1 MKKVVVFIFL
11 SVYGIA
17 QAQPEL
23 VTNHI
28 KCAPGIDVKDE
39 GKFGIKLKTRRGQS
53 LKALTEVN
61 LFLDSYLNGVPV
73 SMSGSIQFTT
83 SQNVSDVHNR
93 FAQTVTA
100 HRADP
105 TKNPA
110 GTFKNGVLS
119 CKFSTGGGEAPIVAN
134 TQKLGKLYQC
144 PLAQDIKVIGQQK
157 TDLVFLKPQ
166 SKKKE
171 SGESMWNW
179 GVPQI
184 MTSEVADKVLIPAPN
199 RSADGKQ
206 LYYYNTQVAP
216 TAEQKKEI
224 PTTELAKLFPV
235 RYMYDPTAGSKK
247 VPMLFEKHELY
258 TYQFSGRYGADVVL
272 ESPSIHKEHA
282 VKDGQRVTTA
292 IKAGNINVG
301 VSTDGK
307 NRALNQYGEIL
318 VPNCRSTNFK
328 RVGTKT
334 MVQCVYGNNIAEDK
348 NIVLEADIT
357 HDIDLASASMWG
369 ASVQDRGAYP
379 LQRMTQDYST
389 PLAQLTDKLKDG
401 DSAQFSSLLSPDA
414 QLNRHSFIGITQD
427 GFMPPPFMIVTKH

>member
-1 MKKVVVFIFL
+1 
-11 SVYGIA
+11 
-17 QAQPEL
+17 
-23 VTNHI
+23 
-28 KCAPGIDVKDE
+28 
-39 GKFGIKLKTRRGQS
+39 
-53 LKALTEVN
+53 
-61 LFLDSYLNGVPV
+61 
-73 SMSGSIQFTT
+73 MSGSIQFTT
-83 SQNVSDVHNR
+83 PQNVSDVHNR

-105 TKNPA
+105 AKNPV
-110 GTFKNGVLS
+110 GTFKSGVLS
-119 CKFSTGGGEAPIVAN
+119 CKFSTGRGEAPIVAN

-144 PLAQDIKVIGQQK
+144 PLAQDVKVIGQQK
-157 TDLVFLKPQ
+157 TDLVLVKPRPRETKPKHQ
-166 SKKKE
+166 QPDE
-171 SGESMWNW
+171 GMWDYA
-179 GVPQI
+179 VPQI
-184 MTSEVADKVLIPAPN
+184 MPSEVADKVLVRAPN
-199 RSADGKQ
+199 KEE
-206 LYYYNTQVAP
+206 LYYYNTQIQP
-216 TAEQKKEI
+216 TAEQRQEYGPEVI
-224 PTTELAKLFPV
+224 AKLFPV
-235 RYMYDPTAGSKK
+235 KYMYDQTSAGKK

-282 VKDGQRVTTA
+282 VKNGQRVTTA

-307 NRALNQYGEIL
+307 NRALNQFGEIL

-328 RVGTKT
+328 RIGTKI
-334 MVQCVYGNNIAEDK
+334 MVQCVYGNNVEEDK

-357 HDIDLASASMWG
+357 HDIDLANASMWG

-427 GFMPPPFMIVTKH
+427 GFMPPPFMIVTK